1 MSETIIRRGR
11 KPRLAPVEAAE
22 DFAPAVEAR
31 EDTKE
36 AVAPSRRRKRA
47 DTGGFRLKLKADDRK
62 GFVRRWANDDGNRL
76 TELQDDL
83 AYDFVLDD
91 KGQKIARYVGKKS
104 NGEPLHAYL
113 METREEDYQVGV
125 EEKAERT
132 RAVFEAI
139 HNRQDA
145 GDQFR
150 PGETY
155 SPRGQESSVK
165 FGRR

>member
-11 KPRLAPVEAAE
+11 KPRLAPIQA
-22 DFAPAVEAR
+22 DQTFAQAVEPR
-31 EDTKE
+31 EE
-36 AVAPSRRRKRA
+36 AGAAVPPSRRRKQA
-47 DTGGFRLKLKADDRK
+47 DAGGFRLKLKADERK

-76 TELQDDL
+76 NELQDDL

-91 KGQKIARYVGKKS
+91 KGQKIARYVGKKA

-113 METREEDYQVGV
+113 METREEDYQAGMA
-125 EEKAERT
+125 EKAERT
-132 RAVFEAI
+132 RSIFEAI

-145 GDQFR
+145 GEQFR
-150 PGETY
+150 AGETY

-165 FGRR
+165 VGR